1 MSDIWISAFTMIKSH
16 PTDEELKEIGKLVLV
31 TLREQW
37 DLNHSRDAPK
47 DVDTTYTEITVG
59 TS

>member
-1 MSDIWISAFTMIKSH
+1 MSDVWINAFVMIKTKN
-16 PTDEELKEIGKLVLV
+16 TDEELKEIGKLVLKA
-31 TLREQW
+31 LREKW
-37 DLNHSRDAPK
+37 NYNYSKDAPK